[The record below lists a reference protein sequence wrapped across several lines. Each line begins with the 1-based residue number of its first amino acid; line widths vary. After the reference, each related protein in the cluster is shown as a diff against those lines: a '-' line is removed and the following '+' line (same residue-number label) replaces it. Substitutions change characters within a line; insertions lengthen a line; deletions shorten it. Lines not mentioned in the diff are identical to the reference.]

1 MISEIINSALVCI
14 ALVWLIYLTARI
26 SGIEDKQKSDYRYF
40 DNRCDNIRN
49 YTFRLSDDLRE
60 RIKECQCEH
69 KKPCEDGKQKEP
81 ELEMAEKVSPLEMI
95 KKLNKWCN
103 ENGYVLK
110 VCASDD
116 GKGYDVAIFK
126 KAFGFN
132 YMMCRA
138 YLEDDYEE
146 ALDVRYQEIIC
157 AVLNGVTQGYEETME
172 EQHEKGLAYKD

>member
-1 MISEIINSALVCI
+1 MASEIINGIFTGCVF
-14 ALVWLIYLTARI
+14 VWLIYLTARI
-26 SGIEDKQKSDYRYF
+26 NGIEDKQKSDYRYF
-40 DNRCDNIRN
+40 EESYGRLVTRYVNLRSDVFD
-49 YTFRLSDDLRE
+49 TFKAF
-60 RIKECQCEH
+60 I
-69 KKPCEDGKQKEP
+69 KKPCEGKQKEP

-157 AVLNGVTQGYEETME
+157 AVLNGVTQDYEETME